1 MKNLLKQI
9 FFLPLLSLTIITTY
23 AQIKTDSSFVTE
35 SVTVKGKIKYPMVLT
50 VESLQKMKV
59 INGKGVNI
67 NCQSGEHKK
76 TIKTFKAV
84 LLRDV
89 LDSASVIMDR
99 KKDRGKF
106 VIVVTASDN
115 YKVVFSYNEIYFGA
129 AGDNIYVAFEENG
142 KPLVEEGK
150 IIIFCSS
157 DKVSGPR
164 HVKWVKT
171 IEIKEIE

>member
-1 MKNLLKQI
+1 MIKR
-9 FFLPLLSLTIITTY
+9 FLFVPLFCITVHVTQAQITT
-23 AQIKTDSSFVTE
+23 DSTFVTE
-35 SVTVKGKIKYPMVLT
+35 SVTVTGKIEYPMVLT
-50 VESLQKMKV
+50 FESFQKMKV
-59 INGKGVNI
+59 VNGKGVNI
-67 NCQSGEHKK
+67 MCQSGTHKK

-89 LDSASVIMDR
+89 IDSASVVMDR

-106 VIVVTASDN
+106 VVVVTASDN
-115 YKVVFSYNEIYFGA
+115 YKVVFSYNELYFGA

-142 KPLVEEGK
+142 KAITEEGK
-150 IIIFCSS
+150 IIVFCAS

-164 HVKWVKT
+164 HVKWVKG

>member
-1 MKNLLKQI
+1 MKRLLLMAA
-9 FFLPLLSLTIITTY
+9 FFIIQASSF
-23 AQIKTDSSFVTE
+23 AQTKNDSSFVTE
-35 SVTVKGKIKYPMVLT
+35 SVTVTGKIKHPMELT

-59 INGKGVNI
+59 VKGNGVTSI
-67 NCQSGEHKK
+67 CQTGAHKK
-76 TIKTFKAV
+76 NIKTFKAV

-106 VIVVTASDN
+106 IVVVTASDD

-142 KPLVEEGK
+142 KAITEEGK
-150 IIIFCSS
+150 IIVFCAS

-171 IEIKEIE
+171 IDIKEIE